1 MARVIAKLTKTI
13 KENDM
18 QIASYMNKVKAQAQN
33 TIELS

>member
-1 MARVIAKLTKTI
+1 MVRVIAKLTKTI

-18 QIASYMNKVKAQAQN
+18 QIASYMNKVEAQAQN